1 MDLSK
6 KNKRNIRKIIRDSI
20 HNFFEA
26 LLYSFFRPL
35 ICGHGDIEIPRAPG
49 KKNNA
54 PKLQAENSRLFLI

>member
-49 KKNNA
+49 KK
-54 PKLQAENSRLFLI
+54 K